1 MIDLTNEQIA
11 AAKANDTDAVT
22 AVIRATDER
31 VIQLARRY
39 ATTGGSTNLDLAEEL
54 AQIGRVAV
62 WECISRF
69 SGEDVAQFF
78 TYMDSTVSGTL
89 SDARRADQ
97 RQGVSPSAAKD
108 FETALRLAEG
118 DPYEAQRL
126 AASDAMGKRK
136 MSPDMA
142 QAARLSWTGHEYLDA
157 PIAKAVGAHSAAEE
171 RSTLGSFVDERFGVP
186 ADLVEPSDLDRE
198 RRKATR
204 ERVHATLG
212 QMGAGQRD
220 ILKGTFGISPAP
232 FFGTDN
238 EDDLADYAGCARA
251 QVRANRVKA
260 KARFEALYGEPGG
273 NA

>member
-31 VIQLARRY
+31 VVQLARKY
-39 ATTGGSTNLDLAEEL
+39 ATTGGYTNADLAEEL

-69 SGEDVAQFF
+69 AGEDVAQFF

-97 RQGVSPSAAKD
+97 RHGVSSQAAKD
-108 FETALRLAEG
+108 FEAALRMAGG
-118 DPYEAQRL
+118 DPYEAQHL
-126 AASDAMGKRK
+126 AASAAMGKRR

-142 QAARLSWTGHEYLDA
+142 HAARLSWQGEECLDA
-157 PIAKAVGAHSAAEE
+157 PARDAEGTTLSA
-171 RSTLGSFVDERFGVP
+171 LIDERYGVP
-186 ADLVEPSDLDRE
+186 ADLVEPSDLERE
-198 RRKATR
+198 RRAATR
-204 ERVHATLG
+204 DRVHDTLG
-212 QMGAGQRD
+212 RMGAGQRD

-232 FFGTDN
+232 YFGTDN
-238 EDDLADYAGCARA
+238 EDDLADYAGCARS

-260 KARFEALYGEPGG
+260 KARFEALYGPVD
-273 NA
+273 APMPLTH